1 MNEHNP
7 LLAGLRLPG
16 ETVRLP
22 SRALTYTT
30 KQLEQTIIDNNGELH
45 VYPMTTYEEI
55 LMKTPDL
62 LFSGQA
68 IVQTFARCVP
78 GIYSPLELLAKDVDF
93 LLVVLRK
100 ITYGASVEVQYKHDC
115 EDSKKHT
122 YAININSFLQN
133 LKELDPTTL
142 AADTSISLPN
152 GQHVT
157 LRPFLLKDVIS
168 ASQRAMANQSI
179 ENQTDLE
186 FAETLRKSIIEGLA
200 PAIVSVDQ
208 TTEPAFI
215 EEWLNQLPAP
225 WVDDISSV
233 VEKVNKFGIEF
244 QADVKCQD
252 CEAVVRLNVPLN
264 PQSFFTQPSGLVT
277 QL

>member
-1 MNEHNP
+1 MTQDNP
-7 LLAGLRLPG
+7 LLKSLRLPG

-22 SRALTYTT
+22 SRALTYTA
-30 KQLEQTIIDNNGELH
+30 KQLDQAIIDNNGELH

-68 IVQTFARCVP
+68 IVQTFARCIP
-78 GIYSPLELLAKDVDF
+78 GIFSPLELLAKDVDF

-100 ITYGASVEVQYKHDC
+100 ITYGATVEVQYKHDC

-122 YAININSFLQN
+122 YTININSFLQN
-133 LKELDPTTL
+133 LKELDPVTL
-142 AADTSISLPN
+142 ASDTSIVLPN

-157 LRPFLLKDVIS
+157 LRPFFLKDVIS

-179 ENQTDLE
+179 ESQTDLE

-200 PAIVSVDQ
+200 PAIVSVDD
-208 TTEPAFI
+208 TTEPEFI
-215 EEWLNQLPAP
+215 AEWLNNLPAP
-225 WVDDISSV
+225 WVDDISTV
-233 VEKVNKFGIEF
+233 AEKVNKFGIEF
-244 QADVKCQD
+244 QSEVLCQD
-252 CEAVVRLNVPLN
+252 CGSTVRLNVPLN
-264 PQSFFTQPSGLVT
+264 PQSFFTQPSGRVT